1 MRILLALA
9 LAAPGDYRDWINT
22 AKQPGY
28 FNTAD
33 APATFV
39 LFKNKARDAKAV
51 SAANATSYDDFDP
64 VSAENGF
71 LLLDKFAKDAGS
83 ALGAEAVAL
92 NAVDALGAMTASE
105 VLKKTKYGMM
115 NMEKPT
121 WNKMAAQKAQ
131 DVRDTVA
138 HALMQGK
145 PDGAVHDLVTED
157 LDMIVKRKKKAHAVD
172 VYLGKAGG
180 GRFRLPTNVTLP
192 DDLDVVVH
200 TYKQGAG
207 AWADGDGQVSVLS
220 PVVGLSLRHLNGT
233 KIVVAGLSS
242 PISVRIPNTTS
253 ATGGSCSW
261 WKQEDA
267 TWSTA
272 GCNRTAVA
280 PNDGL
285 GEECLCTH
293 LTEFALVGDTL
304 SQLTTTPAPTSSE
317 STLSGGELAGIAVG
331 SAAVTYAGVSYVA

>member
-9 LAAPGDYRDWINT
+9 LAAAGDYRDWINT

-33 APATFV
+33 APATFA
-39 LFKNKARDAKAV
+39 LFNIKARDAKAV

-83 ALGAEAVAL
+83 ALRAPGVAI
-92 NAVDALGAMTASE
+92 NVVDALGAMTASD

-121 WNKMAAQKAQ
+121 WNKMAAQKAH
-131 DVRDTVA
+131 DVLDTVVQ
-138 HALMQGK
+138 ALMYGK
-145 PDGAVHDLVTED
+145 HDGAAHELVTQD
-157 LDMIVKRKKKAHAVD
+157 LEMILKRKQNADVVN
-172 VYLGKAGG
+172 VYLGKGGG
-180 GRFRLPTNVTLP
+180 GRFRLPTNMMLP
-192 DDLDVVVH
+192 DSLDVVVH

-220 PVVGLSLRHLNGT
+220 PVVGLSLRYLNGT

-253 ATGGSCSW
+253 ATRGACSW

-267 TWSTA
+267 TWSTV
-272 GCNRTAVA
+272 GCHRTVVA

-304 SQLTTTPAPTSSE
+304 SQLTAPTSSQ